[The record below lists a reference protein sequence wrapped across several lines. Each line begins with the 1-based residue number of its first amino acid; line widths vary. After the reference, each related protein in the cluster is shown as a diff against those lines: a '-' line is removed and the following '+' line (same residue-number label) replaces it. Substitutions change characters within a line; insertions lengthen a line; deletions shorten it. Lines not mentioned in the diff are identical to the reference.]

1 METNETKKA
10 IPQISVDSQ
19 VIIAKL
25 RTMKKGDVISYSD
38 LSKLIS
44 SDVTTKSR
52 YALNTARRR
61 VLMDD
66 GMVFEAVRGV
76 GIKRMDDTGIISIGE
91 QSERRLH
98 RLSRNAMRK
107 LSCADTTNLNNE
119 QRLELASHSSIVGTI
134 ALITKPSKIKLIKAA
149 VQASEEKL
157 SVAKTLSIFS
167 TG

>member
-19 VIIAKL
+19 VIIANL
-25 RTMKKGDVISYSD
+25 RAMKKGDVIGYSD

-107 LSCADTTNLNNE
+107 LSCADMDNLNND
-119 QRLELASHSSIVGTI
+119 QKLEVATHSSVIGAI
-134 ALITKPSKIKLIKAA
+134 AVITKPSKIRLIKAA
-149 VQASEEKL
+149 VQQSEKQLPVNKSLEIF
-157 SVAKTLSIFS
+157 KT
-167 TG
+167 

>member
-19 VIIAKL
+19 VIISKL

-61 VLMDD
+61 ALMDD
-66 GMVFEAVRGV
+66 GMVFEAVRNV

-107 LSCADTTNLNNE
+107 LSCADMDGLTNE
-119 QRLELASHSSIVGTI
+119 QKLDLATHTSVVGTI
-134 ALITKPSKIKLIKAA
+134 SLITRPAKIKLIKAA
-149 VQASEEKL
+149 VQQAEKQL
-157 SVAKTLSIFS
+157 PVNKSLEIFKT
-167 TG
+167 